1 MTAEEALIRLVTFTM
16 QRNASIRFKE
26 DAETALAEAGEGISS
41 ARRHVILKTI
51 REEALNVRTYNNI
64 VDTLLKPE
72 NTDLPQKGTLEFI
85 TLHNAITDAIAG
97 YAFVYKKAPP
107 NIVRTILNSTVKA
120 EKEAYYAKIA
130 VTKQDL
136 KDKSSPQVKQAKYGE
151 DLKGVIAE
159 QDALLKKYDGSLFNF
174 SQEDA
179 KRYQILA
186 EKRAVLEKKKKK
198 ETDRLQSTGQ
208 DSLTEKVIETNSKNP
223 AKVNKAVKDA
233 KEKNTVIKEVKKSDK
248 KEIKKQVIEKEAVKP
263 VINLTAVPA
272 LATTRNSTN
281 IFTGKDP
288 ISKLVA
294 TPTQLL
300 DKDFTDFRVYE
311 ATSPFF
317 SGEEYPAYMKVVP
330 DNPTEVD
337 FSDTITEDLNAS
349 NTSLTSGPP
358 DIDNPFQKGSNM
370 FRYNQFTV
378 VSLMEN
384 GGEKY
389 QIVDSNGFGFSIF
402 GFGKKVEIWSISGE
416 LINDRYNNWLS
427 KFREVWE
434 RHIRLEKLIE
444 NKQYIRMVIP
454 SQRIAINCYPVN
466 YTIQHAEQRE
476 SVTPFSMSF
485 IVRDTSNFYS
495 FPFGKN
501 SAAEALIKNLMFLDG
516 VVI

>member
-1 MTAEEALIRLVTFTM
+1 MTAEEALTRLVTFTM

-26 DAETALAEAGEGISS
+26 DAETALAEAGSDISS

-51 REEALNVRTYNNI
+51 QEETLHIRIYQNI
-64 VDTLLKPE
+64 IDSMLSPE
-72 NTDLPQKGTLEFI
+72 NLALPLKNSPEFSH
-85 TLHNAITDAIAG
+85 LRNAINDAIAS
-97 YAFVYKKAPP
+97 YPFVYKKAPP
-107 NIVRTILNSTVKA
+107 NIVRTILNSTAKA
-120 EKEAYYAKIA
+120 EKEAYYAKIST
-130 VTKQDL
+130 TKQDL
-136 KDKSSPQVKQAKYGE
+136 KDKSSPQIKEAKYYKT
-151 DLKGVIAE
+151 LKEVIAA

-174 SQEDA
+174 SREDLKLFNELSKQKA
-179 KRYQILA
+179 I
-186 EKRAVLEKKKKK
+186 LEKKKKK
-198 ETDRLQSTGQ
+198 ETDKLPSTGQ
-208 DSLTEKVIETNSKNP
+208 DSLTEKVIEDNSKNP
-223 AKVNKAVKDA
+223 AKVNKVVKDA

-248 KEIKKQVIEKEAVKP
+248 KEIKKQVIERGEVKP

-288 ISKLVA
+288 ISQLVA

-317 SGEEYPAYMKVVP
+317 SGEEYPAYMKLVT

-389 QIVDSNGFGFSIF
+389 QIVDSNGFGFSVF
-402 GFGKKVEIWSISGE
+402 GFGEKVEVWSISGE

-427 KFREVWE
+427 KFREVWKS
-434 RHIRLEKLIE
+434 HIRLEKLIE
-444 NKQYIRMVIP
+444 NKQYVRMVIP